1 MHEYL
6 SSSLF
11 LLQILHCNC
20 SVDRVRLPVTVT
32 QQSPVAISMDTYQI
46 TIAPVVA
53 KVPEALH
60 LDFSNL
66 YTGDQTSKKQMS
78 ERDLHCYSNVKIYT
92 DSRMSSVPSLQWSL
106 NVKCFSVT

>member
-20 SVDRVRLPVTVT
+20 SVDRVTLPVTVT
-32 QQSPVAISMDTYQI
+32 QQSPAAISMDTYQI

-66 YTGDQTSKKQMS
+66 YTGDQTSKKT
-78 ERDLHCYSNVKIYT
+78 NV
-92 DSRMSSVPSLQWSL
+92 RA
-106 NVKCFSVT
+106 

>member
-66 YTGDQTSKKQMS
+66 YTGDQTSKKNKCQSVICIVIQM
-78 ERDLHCYSNVKIYT
+78 
-92 DSRMSSVPSLQWSL
+92 
-106 NVKCFSVT
+106 